1 MILISQQPKSP
12 FDQAYGPNPVTITG
26 MPVDPV
32 TGIPQ
37 ADKYVLQVLVNGE
50 IIADIRQSPNQSG
63 VAIFDIQNTLQN
75 FVAPSKDNIE
85 ETGLIGND
93 LANSAFESVAYVLRA
108 STETSGVVPV
118 YPGDAGEWATSD
130 TLLDFGGKKEYFEVP
145 YNPTP
150 YIPVLG
156 TSPAAGCTTV
166 FAPAQVFTE
175 RFTGRRAIDISNAGE
190 GIPAFISGATTTV
203 IEQNVTV
210 DDMTTTSFFN
220 GVSGTGP
227 TLAQGIEA
235 FVIYQYNGAVLLS
248 TDIIYNTQGLGGG
261 PQTATGQGVIP
272 TYPYVAITAGTGP
285 KNLTDFAG
293 TLVTHYYVMAQP
305 YSNNSC
311 PSGIPNIADA
321 SMFTPMRF
329 NIVDAACNDF
339 PEFQFSWLNK
349 YGFRDY
355 YSFNKRN
362 DRSVAIKRNTYL
374 QEAANYASTSYNVE
388 VYNRGTTVFSQAL
401 QENFTAFTDFISDE
415 EAIYLESLFT
425 SPDVKVRFNEKPSPG
440 KYEWVPVSLLST
452 SYTQKTSRK
461 DKLFQY
467 DIKFKRAHN
476 LKSQRG

>member
-1 MILISQQPKSP
+1 MILISQEPQSP

-26 MPVDPV
+26 MPVDPI

-50 IIADIRQSPNQSG
+50 IIADIRQSPNTSG

-75 FVAPSKDNIE
+75 FVSPSKDNIE
-85 ETGLIGND
+85 ETGYVGTD

-118 YPGDAGEWATSD
+118 YPGAAGEWDTSD
-130 TLLDFGGKKEYFEVP
+130 VLLDFGGKKEYFNVP
-145 YNPTP
+145 YSNSQ

-166 FAPAQVFTE
+166 FAPANVFSE
-175 RFTGRRAIDISNAGE
+175 RFTGRRAIDIAAAGE

-203 IEQNVTV
+203 IEQNVTT

-235 FVIYQYNGAVLLS
+235 FIFYQYNGAILLS
-248 TDIIYNTQGLGGG
+248 SNIVYNNQGNGGG
-261 PQTATGQGVIP
+261 PQTAISQGVTP
-272 TYPYVAITAGTGP
+272 TYPYVGITAATGP
-285 KNLTDFAG
+285 KNFQDFDG
-293 TLVTHYYVMAQP
+293 SLVTHYYVIAQP
-305 YSNNSC
+305 YSSNSC
-311 PSGIPNIADA
+311 PSGFPNIADA

-339 PEFQFSWLNK
+339 PAFQFSWLNRF
-349 YGFRDY
+349 GFRDY
-355 YSFNKRN
+355 YSFNKRK
-362 DRSVAIKRNTYL
+362 DRNVAINRNTYL
-374 QEAANYASTSYNVE
+374 QEAADYAYSAYDVN
-388 VYNRGTTVFSQAL
+388 VYNRGTTTYSQSL
-401 QENFTAFTDFISDE
+401 QENYTAFTDFISDE
-415 EAIYLESLFT
+415 DAIYLESLFI
-425 SPDVKVRFNEKPSPG
+425 SPDVKVRFDEKPGAG

-461 DKLFQY
+461 DNLFQY